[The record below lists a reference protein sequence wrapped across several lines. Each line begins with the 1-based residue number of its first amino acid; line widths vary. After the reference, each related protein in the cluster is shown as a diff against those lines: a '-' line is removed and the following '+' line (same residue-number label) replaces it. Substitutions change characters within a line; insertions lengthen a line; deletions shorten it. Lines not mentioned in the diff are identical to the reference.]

1 MNVLER
7 FWKTVSSN
15 PLAALGTLGLG
26 AGLVGSFAPETSK
39 YITDW
44 LDMSPEKS
52 LATKDMYGKSTTY
65 GQRNFLGTAATGGY
79 NTKNRSFLGMESG
92 LLYDIRKGIGKTLS
106 TPFKLGEMFNSDGA
120 AYKYLLGEKGSSW
133 TNVKSAFRGAL
144 PFETAEVGGT
154 SAIGEVL
161 KAHYLR
167 GGGRGGGGG
176 GSGSGGGTGFKRQGR
191 TPVGYNPG
199 RFQST
204 KTQGYNPYG
213 MSANLLARAY
223 RDENLGWVNRQARRN
238 ATRIGPNI
246 GIKEANISVKNR
258 FTRVR

>member
-52 LATKDMYGKSTTY
+52 LATKDMYGKSNTY
-65 GQRNFLGTAATGGY
+65 GQRNKFLGTAATGGY

-133 TNVKSAFRGAL
+133 TNVKDSFRSAL
-144 PFETAEVGGT
+144 PFETGDK
-154 SAIGEVL
+154 SHLGEVL
-161 KAHYLR
+161 RAYNAR
-167 GGGRGGGGG
+167 QGGGGGGG
-176 GSGSGGGTGFKRQGR
+176 GSGSGGDTGFKRQGR

>member
-1 MNVLER
+1 
-7 FWKTVSSN
+7 
-15 PLAALGTLGLG
+15 
-26 AGLVGSFAPETSK
+26 
-39 YITDW
+39 
-44 LDMSPEKS
+44 MSPEKS

-120 AYKYLLGEKGSSW
+120 AYKYLLGKEGSSW
-133 TNVKSAFRGAL
+133 TNVKDSFRSAL
-144 PFETAEVGGT
+144 PFETGET
-154 SAIGEVL
+154 SQIGEVL
-161 KAHYLR
+161 KAYNARR
-167 GGGRGGGGG
+167 GGSGGGGG
-176 GSGSGGGTGFKRQGR
+176 GDGSGSGGGTGFKSHKR
-191 TPVGYNPG
+191 TPVGYSPG

-204 KTQGYNPYG
+204 KTKGYNPYG